1 MNKDYM
7 FLKNFYTLLSSHY
20 TVEES
25 LIICKHILNHPAI
38 PYMNNELQKGMDL
51 ENIILNAELP
61 ELFKEYFYF
70 FKNKKCLSEA
80 IEKSLDICTSLQ
92 NYQNQLKSKLT
103 YPLILIVFLFLF
115 SVFVVFILL
124 PNVNQLFISFQI
136 ERTLWIQVAFIL
148 FYLIPFLIIV
158 LGIAVVYLLTKL
170 IIALKKKS
178 FRIIEWYLKLPLFKV
193 FLQKYFSLKFATY
206 YQELLTEDMDS
217 ARIIKLLNEQ
227 MNHSD
232 LKIVLYEMNN
242 RLQEGETLEDI
253 LVDFEYLDPLFLSF
267 FQMYMKNPTQHDS
280 LIYYIQLTYDQID
293 LWIAS
298 FLKYLIPSIYSF
310 VAVFVIT
317 IYISII
323 IPMMNIISE
332 I

>member
-136 ERTLWIQVAFIL
+136 EKTLWIQVAFIS
-148 FYLIPFLIIV
+148 FYF
-158 LGIAVVYLLTKL
+158 
-170 IIALKKKS
+170 
-178 FRIIEWYLKLPLFKV
+178 
-193 FLQKYFSLKFATY
+193 
-206 YQELLTEDMDS
+206 D
-217 ARIIKLLNEQ
+217 
-227 MNHSD
+227 
-232 LKIVLYEMNN
+232 
-242 RLQEGETLEDI
+242 
-253 LVDFEYLDPLFLSF
+253 SF
-267 FQMYMKNPTQHDS
+267 FDNC
-280 LIYYIQLTYDQID
+280 IG
-293 LWIAS
+293 
-298 FLKYLIPSIYSF
+298 YSCCLF
-310 VAVFVIT
+310 VNKINNST
-317 IYISII
+317 
-323 IPMMNIISE
+323 
-332 I
+332 

>member
-1 MNKDYM
+1 M
-7 FLKNFYTLLSSHY
+7 
-20 TVEES
+20 
-25 LIICKHILNHPAI
+25 
-38 PYMNNELQKGMDL
+38 
-51 ENIILNAELP
+51 
-61 ELFKEYFYF
+61 
-70 FKNKKCLSEA
+70 
-80 IEKSLDICTSLQ
+80 
-92 NYQNQLKSKLT
+92 
-103 YPLILIVFLFLF
+103 FLFLF

-136 ERTLWIQVAFIL
+136 EKTLWIQVAFIS

-253 LVDFEYLDPLFLSF
+253 LVDFE
-267 FQMYMKNPTQHDS
+267 
-280 LIYYIQLTYDQID
+280 
-293 LWIAS
+293 
-298 FLKYLIPSIYSF
+298 
-310 VAVFVIT
+310 
-317 IYISII
+317 
-323 IPMMNIISE
+323 
-332 I
+332 